1 MADRASITVVG
12 LGPGGPDLLTRASEA
27 AINGASNVVF
37 RTLRHPAAIAFSDVD
52 SYDALYE
59 RAENFDELYE
69 RIVDDLVGRA
79 GEGGPLVYVVPG
91 SPVVAERTVE
101 LLAGRSDVEL
111 TIEPALSFVD
121 AAWAVLKIDPMSC
134 GVRIVDATSIGERLR
149 GPGPLLVAQCYNQ
162 RTMVDLKLALD
173 AATNGAPCRVVIL
186 HHLGLD
192 DQDIVECD
200 ASELDRYG
208 AVDHLTSV
216 FVPELRTVGSAAE
229 DLFDLMERLRRE
241 CPWDQKQTHESL
253 SRHLLEESY
262 ELLEALDALVAA
274 DNDDSDEARLGRAYL
289 DVEEELGDVV
299 FQVVF
304 HACLASEE
312 GRFDLTDVMD
322 HVRTKLV
329 GRHPHVFG
337 DVDASTPDEVAA
349 NWEVIK
355 RAEKQR
361 SSVTEGIPAAL
372 PATMRYSKLRR
383 KATSMGLEPPVLEHL
398 VATLTTSVR
407 DIAELQVASD
417 DATSTQQGTE
427 ALVVGDLL
435 ATGLEIAQILGI
447 DAESVLRNRADSLQ
461 NAIIEVERTRE

>member
-1 MADRASITVVG
+1 VADPAVIRVVG

-27 AINGASNVVF
+27 AIVGAPNVVF
-37 RTLRHPAAIAFSDVD
+37 RTLRHPAATAFGEVA
-52 SYDALYE
+52 SYDTLYE

-69 RIVDDLVGRA
+69 GIVEDLVRRA
-79 GEGGPLVYVVPG
+79 VTGGPLVYAVPG

-101 LLAGRSDVEL
+101 LLAARSDVEL
-111 TIEPALSFVD
+111 TIEPAVSFVD
-121 AAWAVLKIDPMSC
+121 VACAVLKVDPMTS
-134 GVRIVDATSIGERLR
+134 GVRILDATAMGERLR

-173 AATNGAPCRVVIL
+173 ASTNGANCPVIIL
-186 HHLGLD
+186 HHLGLA
-192 DQDIVECD
+192 DQDLVECD
-200 ASELDRYG
+200 ASELDRFG

-216 FVPELRTVGSAAE
+216 FVPQLRTVGSAAE
-229 DLFDLMERLRRE
+229 DLFDLMARLRRE

-253 SRHLLEESY
+253 RRHLLEESY
-262 ELLEALDALVAA
+262 ELLESLDTLVTADDDAA
-274 DNDDSDEARLGRAYL
+274 QLERAYL

-312 GRFDLTDVMD
+312 GRFDLTGVMD

-337 DVDASTPDEVAA
+337 DVEASTPDEVAA

-361 SSVTEGIPAAL
+361 RSVTEGIPAAL

-383 KATSMGLEPPVLEHL
+383 KGSSMGLEPPVLEDLIHS
-398 VATLTTSVR
+398 LTSSLEA
-407 DIAELQVASD
+407 IAAFESSSD
-417 DATSTQQGTE
+417 DATATQHGPE
-427 ALVVGDLL
+427 AVVVGDLL
-435 ATGLEIAQILGI
+435 AAGLEIAQILGI
-447 DAESVLRNRADSLQ
+447 DAESVLRRRADGLQ
-461 NAIIEVERTRE
+461 EAIIEVERNGE